1 MVPNV
6 LVTGGAGFI
15 GSHLVDRLA
24 QEGYKVVV
32 VDNLST
38 GKVENLNR
46 NVLFYQQSIED
57 DEMMERIFM
66 LHKFDFVFHLA
77 AQASVSISVKDPVKD
92 AKVNI
97 LGSLVLLEKSV
108 KYGVKKFIFSSTG
121 GAIYGENA
129 PVPTNEATVPCPI
142 SPYGIAKR
150 SVEMY
155 LDFYKK
161 EKNLN
166 YVSLRYGN
174 VYGPRQDP
182 NGEAGVVAIF
192 SSRMIKNDE
201 VFIFGDGEYVRDYVY
216 VKDVVRA
223 NLLAMKENASG
234 IYNIGTGIGTSV
246 NELFKMLAQ
255 ITGYKRQPT
264 YAPHREG
271 DIRRSILDASRANSE
286 LGWSPTTTL
295 VEGLAATVEF
305 FKV

>member
-1 MVPNV
+1 MVPNI

-15 GSHLVDRLA
+15 GSHLVDGLT

-92 AKVNI
+92 AKANI
-97 LGSLVLLEKSV
+97 LGTLVLLEKSV

-234 IYNIGTGIGTSV
+234 IYNIGTGVGTTV

-255 ITGYKRQPT
+255 ITGYNRQPT
-264 YAPHREG
+264 YAPHRKG

-295 VEGLAATVEF
+295 MEGLAATVEF

>member
-1 MVPNV
+1 MANI

-15 GSHLVDRLA
+15 GSHIVDALI
-24 QEGYKVVV
+24 QEGHKVVV

-38 GKVENLNR
+38 GKVENLSR
-46 NVLFYQQSIED
+46 NVLFYQQSVED
-57 DEMMERIFM
+57 EEMMERVFM

-77 AQASVSISVKDPVKD
+77 AQASVSISVKEPAKD

-97 LGSLVLLEKSV
+97 IGSLILLEKSV

-121 GAIYGENA
+121 GAIYGED
-129 PVPTNEATVPCPI
+129 VPIPTDETTVPHPV

-155 LDFYKK
+155 LEFYKK

-192 SSRMIKNDE
+192 SSRMLKNDE
-201 VFIFGDGEYVRDYVY
+201 VTIFGDGEYVRDYVY

-223 NLLAMKENASG
+223 NLLALNENVSG

-255 ITGYKRQPT
+255 ITHYQKQPV
-264 YAPHREG
+264 YAPPRKG
-271 DIRRSILDASRANSE
+271 DIRKSTLDPTKARME
-286 LGWSPTTTL
+286 LGWTPQTTL
-295 VEGLAATVEF
+295 LEGLAATVEF
-305 FKV
+305 FKT

>member
-1 MVPNV
+1 MPNI

-15 GSHLVDRLA
+15 GSHLVDALT

-46 NVLFYQQSIED
+46 NVLFYQQSVED
-57 DEMMERIFM
+57 EEMMERIFM

-77 AQASVSISVKDPVKD
+77 AQASVSVSVKEPAKD

-97 LGSLVLLEKSV
+97 LGSLILLEKSV

-121 GAIYGENA
+121 GAIYGEGV
-129 PVPTNEATVPCPI
+129 PVPTSEATVPHPI

-155 LDFYKK
+155 LEFYKN

-182 NGEAGVVAIF
+182 NGEAGVIAIF
-192 SSRMIKNDE
+192 SSRMLKNEE

-223 NLLAMKENASG
+223 NLLALNQNVNG

-255 ITGYKRQPT
+255 ITNYQRQPT
-264 YAPHREG
+264 YGPPRKG
-271 DIRRSILDASRANSE
+271 DIRRSILDSSKARSE
-286 LGWSPTTTL
+286 LGWSVTTTL
-295 VEGLAATVEF
+295 AEGLAETVEF
-305 FKV
+305 FKA